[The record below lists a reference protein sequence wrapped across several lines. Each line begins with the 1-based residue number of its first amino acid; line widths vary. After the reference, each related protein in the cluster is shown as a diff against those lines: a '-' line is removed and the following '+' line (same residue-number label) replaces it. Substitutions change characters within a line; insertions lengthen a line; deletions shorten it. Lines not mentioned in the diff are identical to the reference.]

1 MKNIFDKLRKMS
13 GGKLT
18 QSQVDAANA
27 IATAVGDKPLA
38 SLLGV
43 AVATANDDVMQLS
56 DAGFELIAQFEGFR
70 SAPYLDAVGVPTIG
84 YGNTYYT
91 DGRKVKMTD
100 KPISKDEAKQL
111 KLAIINQDFAP
122 AVRRAIQDVPIP
134 VTQGMFDALVSL
146 AYNIGVGGLSKSSV
160 IRHLKAGNK
169 EAAADAFLL
178 WNKAG
183 DRVLAGLTRRRQAE
197 RRVFLG

>member
-1 MKNIFDKLRKMS
+1 MS
-13 GGKLT
+13 VIVKARNTTVTPALKQYVEKKIEKVTRQFKTVG
-18 QSQVDAANA
+18 D
-27 IATAVGDKPLA
+27 ITAVLRVEKDNHVAEITVPANGI
-38 SLLGV
+38 LLRAQETTKDMYSSIDLV
-43 AVATANDDVMQLS
+43 VEKIERQV
-56 DAGFELIAQFEGFR
+56 IA
-70 SAPYLDAVGVPTIG
+70 ALNA
-84 YGNTYYT
+84 
-91 DGRKVKMTD
+91 
-100 KPISKDEAKQL
+100 DE
-111 KLAIINQDFAP
+111 IE
-122 AVRRAIQDVPIP
+122 